1 MYPDLSYLLH
11 DIFGTPVDNAFS
23 VVKMFG
29 LMLALAFLAAA
40 YSFSLELKRK
50 EREGVLS
57 GIKETRYPNR
67 TRLQDLIVQALIGFV
82 LGFKIG
88 AIIGDFDRFKIDPSG
103 VIFSLEG
110 HFLWGLAGA
119 LAFFAAYYPAY
130 QRTRKEGVKKQTVL
144 VMPHHRVGDITILA
158 AISGIV
164 GARLFSIL
172 ENFGDFLQDPIGQL
186 FSGSGLT
193 IYGGLILAF
202 FVVTTYV
209 RRKNIPPIHVM
220 DAAAPSLILGYAVGR
235 MGCQLSG
242 DGDWG
247 IVNEHPVPDW
257 FFLPDWF
264 WAYDYPRNVLN
275 EGVQIADCIGNYCH
289 HLVPPVYPTP
299 LYEVI
304 MGLVIFA
311 ILWSVRKRLNIP
323 GTLFFLYVLL
333 NGIERLIIEFIRV
346 NPRYDFLGITLSQA
360 QYIAIGLI
368 LLGAAGLFYLVKNQ
382 AAKSRQWPEK

>member
-11 DIFGTPVDNAFS
+11 DLFGTPVDNIFS

-40 YSFSLELKRK
+40 WAFGKELNRK
-50 EREGVLS
+50 EQEGILTGV
-57 GIKETRYPNR
+57 KEVRYPNR
-67 TRLQDLIVQALIGFV
+67 TRLQDLLVQTG
-82 LGFKIG
+82 LGFILGYKLG
-88 AIIGDFDRFKIDPSG
+88 AIVGNVDAFKLDPAS
-103 VIFSLEG
+103 VVFSAQGE
-110 HFLWGLAGA
+110 FLWGLLGA
-119 LAFFAAYYPAY
+119 ALFFITTYPSY
-130 QRTRKEGVKKQTVL
+130 RKTQKEGAKKETVL
-144 VMPHHRVGDITILA
+144 VMPHERVGDITILA

-172 ENFGDFLQDPIGQL
+172 ENFGDFLRDPIGQL

-202 FVVTTYV
+202 IVVTRYV
-209 RRKNIPPIHVM
+209 RKKGIPPIHVM

-247 IVNEHPVPDW
+247 IVNDRPVPDW

-264 WAYDYPRNVLN
+264 WSFDYPRNVLN
-275 EGVQIADCIGNYCH
+275 EGVKMADCVGHYCH

-304 MGLVIFA
+304 MGLMIFG
-311 ILWSVRKRLNIP
+311 ILWAVRKRMKVA
-323 GTLFFLYVLL
+323 GSLFFLYVLL

-346 NPRYDFLGITLSQA
+346 NPRYEILGITLSQA

-368 LLGAAGLFYLVKNQ
+368 LTGAGGLYYLFRK
-382 AAKSRQWPEK
+382 K

>member
-11 DIFGTPVDNAFS
+11 DIFGTPVDNAFA

-40 YSFSLELKRK
+40 WAFGSELKRK
-50 EREGVLS
+50 EQEGLIS
-57 GIKETRYPNR
+57 GFKEVRYPNR
-67 TRLQDLIVQALIGFV
+67 TRLQDLLVQALIGFI
-82 LGFKIG
+82 LGFKFG
-88 AIIGDFDRFKIDPSG
+88 AIASDFAAFKTDPASVVFSG
-103 VIFSLEG
+103 QGNVI
-110 HFLWGLAGA
+110 WGLLGA
-119 LAFFAAYYPAY
+119 LLLFAAYYPSY
-130 QRTRKEGVKKQTVL
+130 LKTKKEGAKKETVV
-144 VMPHHRVGDITILA
+144 VMPHQRVGDITILA

-172 ENFGDFLQDPIGQL
+172 ENFGDFLRDPIGQL

-202 FVVTTYV
+202 IVVYRYV
-209 RRKNIPPIHVM
+209 KKKGIPPIHVM
-220 DAAAPSLILGYAVGR
+220 DSAAPAMILGYAVGR
-235 MGCQLSG
+235 MGCQLAG

-247 IVNEHPVPDW
+247 IVHETPVPDW

-275 EGVQIADCIGNYCH
+275 EGVKMADCVGHYCH

-304 MGLVIFA
+304 MGLMIFG
-311 ILWSVRKRLNIP
+311 ILWALRKRMKVAGSI
-323 GTLFFLYVLL
+323 FFLYVLL

-346 NPRYDFLGITLSQA
+346 NPRYEILGVTLSQA

-368 LLGAAGLFYLVKNQ
+368 LTGAGGLYYLFRK
-382 AAKSRQWPEK
+382 K